1 MAIDNLGPLCT
12 EEEALHEMLVRM
24 ENRQKVI
31 TRPQK
36 RPGALLLGGAHLPP
50 YIAWDNLAPRAIIT
64 LHNSWITKYWQK
76 HIAPRCGLLLE
87 LMVGQLEV
95 SPEVPSTISWRL
107 GDTPGRVAR
116 DSYGPITWL
125 TQGTH
130 VPIAHPSQGT
140 HVVPRHERVAIKRVV
155 TMVDIGRPDHYTL
168 SHRAPRPLLN
178 HLIVHLNRDRGRQ

>member
-36 RPGALLLGGAHLPP
+36 RPGALLLGGAPLPP

-107 GDTPGRVAR
+107 GGVGGGATACNDRVGDVNHR
-116 DSYGPITWL
+116 NPFNGHPFVSGD
-125 TQGTH
+125 H
-130 VPIAHPSQGT
+130 VC
-140 HVVPRHERVAIKRVV
+140 
-155 TMVDIGRPDHYTL
+155 
-168 SHRAPRPLLN
+168 PL
-178 HLIVHLNRDRGRQ
+178 